1 MTYIRRLVRGDS
13 VYLYEVTSYRD
24 KETGKVRQKSVY
36 KGREIIKD
44 NTVTVRKPMNR
55 ITARKVLDSAPYIMY
70 RFAEDFGIQD
80 SFISALDGLT
90 NIREAARR
98 IVILAAGS
106 IMGSFGSIDLHTGIH
121 DGSVKEDRDLTD
133 FIGSENPV
141 IIPILERSLSG
152 RIVKSFGSSGIVYDL
167 SAIRYFGS
175 ENDLAGYGHYNHS
188 NGGKKEINFMLAVTR
203 DHGRPVHHR
212 ILAGSIVSVSTI
224 KNFVSELTDFGIA
237 SIMIVMDRCFYSK
250 KNILD
255 LKRYSLIGVIPA
267 TLTLYRDLLS
277 KSRGIENSRNPIPS
291 GNDTIFHMESSVEGT
306 RYIVFFSTKLRAE
319 KIQPFYAGLSGMER
333 DLHEMQDQEFDSG
346 QDMIISVMKA
356 AGKMLKYIEIIP
368 SGKAFTY
375 RLKHNAIQ
383 ARTNRMGFFVL
394 FTNSRMSAEDIL
406 RIYRQ
411 KDVVGKAFMHSKQ
424 CMQPL
429 HARSERGTRARMFL
443 SILGYSILAMIASR
457 SGFTYQQA
465 EKIISGIKEVVY
477 RNGSHSVV
485 ELTKEQ
491 KELLEKISI
500 EL

>member
-1 MTYIRRLVRGDS
+1 MTYIRRLVRGNN

-24 KETGKVRQKSVY
+24 KETGKVRQRSEY
-36 KGREIIKD
+36 KGKEIIKD
-44 NTVTVRKPMNR
+44 NTITVRKPRNR
-55 ITARKVLDSAPYIMY
+55 ITARKVLDSAPYIIY

-80 SFISALDGLT
+80 SFISALDGFT

-121 DGSVKEDRDLTD
+121 DGSVKEDRDLMD
-133 FIGSENPV
+133 LAGSLDPD
-141 IIPILERSLSG
+141 IISILERSLSG

-175 ENDLAGYGHYNHS
+175 ENDLAGYGHYYHS
-188 NGGKKEINFMLAVTR
+188 NGGKKEINFVLAVTR
-203 DHGRPVHHR
+203 DHGIPIHHR
-212 ILAGSIVSVSTI
+212 ILSGSIVSVSTV
-224 KNFVSELTDFGIA
+224 KNFVSDLMDFGIA
-237 SIMIVMDRCFYSK
+237 SIMIVMDRGFYSK

-255 LKRYSLIGVIPA
+255 LKRYSLIGAIPA

-277 KSRGIENSRNPIPS
+277 RSRGIENSRNYIPS
-291 GNDTIFHMESSVEGT
+291 GNDTIFHMEHSVEGT
-306 RYIVFFSTKLRAE
+306 RYIVFFSTKLRAD
-319 KIQPFYAGLSGMER
+319 KIQAFYSNLSDMER
-333 DLHEMQDQEFDSG
+333 DLHEMQDQEFNSE
-346 QDMIISVMKA
+346 QDMIRSVTA

-394 FTNSRMSAEDIL
+394 FTNTRMSAEDIL

-411 KDVVGKAFMHSKQ
+411 KDVVEKAFMHSKQ

-429 HARSERGTRARMFL
+429 YARSERGTRARMFL
-443 SILGYSILAMIASR
+443 SILGYSIMAMIASR
-457 SGFTYQQA
+457 SGFTYQQT

-477 RNGSHSVV
+477 TNGSHSVV

>member
-1 MTYIRRLVRGDS
+1 LTYIRRLVRGNN

-24 KETGKVRQKSVY
+24 KETGKVRQRSEY
-36 KGREIIKD
+36 KGKEIIKD
-44 NTVTVRKPMNR
+44 NTITVRKPRNR
-55 ITARKVLDSAPYIMY
+55 ITARKVLDSAPYIIY

-80 SFISALDGLT
+80 SFISALDGFT

-121 DGSVKEDRDLTD
+121 DGSVKEDRDLMD
-133 FIGSENPV
+133 LAGSLDPD
-141 IIPILERSLSG
+141 IISILERSLSG

-175 ENDLAGYGHYNHS
+175 CNDLAGYGHYYHS
-188 NGGKKEINFMLAVTR
+188 NGGKKEINFVLAVTR
-203 DHGRPVHHR
+203 DHGIPIHHR
-212 ILAGSIVSVSTI
+212 ILSGSIVSVSTV
-224 KNFVSELTDFGIA
+224 KNFVSDLMDFGIA
-237 SIMIVMDRCFYSK
+237 SIMIVMDRGFYSK

-255 LKRYSLIGVIPA
+255 LKRYSLIGAIPA

-277 KSRGIENSRNPIPS
+277 RSRGIENSRNYIPS
-291 GNDTIFHMESSVEGT
+291 GNDTIFHMEHSVEGT
-306 RYIVFFSTKLRAE
+306 RYIVFFSTKLRAD
-319 KIQPFYAGLSGMER
+319 KIQAFYSNLSDMER
-333 DLHEMQDQEFDSG
+333 DLHEMQDQEFNSE
-346 QDMIISVMKA
+346 QDMIRSVTA

-394 FTNSRMSAEDIL
+394 FTNTRMSAEDIL

-411 KDVVGKAFMHSKQ
+411 KDVVEKAFMHSKQ

-429 HARSERGTRARMFL
+429 YARSERGTRARMFL
-443 SILGYSILAMIASR
+443 SILGYSIMAMIASR
-457 SGFTYQQA
+457 SGFTYQQT

-477 RNGSHSVV
+477 TNGSHSVV

>member
-1 MTYIRRLVRGDS
+1 MTYIRRLVRGNN

-24 KETGKVRQKSVY
+24 KETGKVRQRSEY
-36 KGREIIKD
+36 KGKEIIKD
-44 NTVTVRKPMNR
+44 NTITVRKPRNR
-55 ITARKVLDSAPYIMY
+55 ITARKVLDSAPYIIY

-80 SFISALDGLT
+80 SFISALDGFT

-121 DGSVKEDRDLTD
+121 DGSVKEDRDLMD
-133 FIGSENPV
+133 LAGSLDPD
-141 IIPILERSLSG
+141 IISMLERSLSG

-175 ENDLAGYGHYNHS
+175 ENDLAGYGHYYHS
-188 NGGKKEINFMLAVTR
+188 NGGKKEINFVLAVTR
-203 DHGRPVHHR
+203 DHGIPVHHR
-212 ILAGSIVSVSTI
+212 VLPGSIVSVSTI
-224 KNFVSELTDFGIA
+224 KNFVSELTDFGIP
-237 SIMIVMDRCFYSK
+237 SIMIVMDRGFYSK

-255 LKRYSLIGVIPA
+255 LKRYSLIGAIPA

-277 KSRGIENSRNPIPS
+277 RSRGIENSRNYIPS
-291 GNDTIFHMESSVEGT
+291 GNDTIFHMEHSVEGT
-306 RYIVFFSTKLRAE
+306 RYIVFFSTKLRAD
-319 KIQPFYAGLSGMER
+319 KIQAFYSNLSDMER
-333 DLHEMQDQEFDSG
+333 DLHEMQDQEFNSE
-346 QDMIISVMKA
+346 QDMIRSVTA

-394 FTNSRMSAEDIL
+394 FTNTRMSAEDIL

-411 KDVVGKAFMHSKQ
+411 KDVVEKAFMHSKQ

-429 HARSERGTRARMFL
+429 YARSERGTRARMFL
-443 SILGYSILAMIASR
+443 SILGYSIMAMIASR
-457 SGFTYQQA
+457 SGFTYQQT

-477 RNGSHSVV
+477 TNGSHSVV

>member
-1 MTYIRRLVRGDS
+1 MTYIRRLVRGNN

-24 KETGKVRQKSVY
+24 KETGKVRQRSEY
-36 KGREIIKD
+36 KGKEIIKD
-44 NTVTVRKPMNR
+44 NTITVRKPRNR
-55 ITARKVLDSAPYIMY
+55 ITARKVLDSAPYIIY

-80 SFISALDGLT
+80 SFISALDGFT

-121 DGSVKEDRDLTD
+121 DGSVKEDRDLMD
-133 FIGSENPV
+133 LAGSLDPD
-141 IIPILERSLSG
+141 IISILERSLSG

-175 ENDLAGYGHYNHS
+175 CNDLAGYGHYYHS
-188 NGGKKEINFMLAVTR
+188 NGGKKEINFVLAVTR
-203 DHGRPVHHR
+203 DHGIPIHHR
-212 ILAGSIVSVSTI
+212 ILSGSIVSVSTV
-224 KNFVSELTDFGIA
+224 KNFVSDLMDFGIA
-237 SIMIVMDRCFYSK
+237 SIMIVMDRGFYSK

-255 LKRYSLIGVIPA
+255 LKRYSLIGAIPA

-277 KSRGIENSRNPIPS
+277 RSRGIENSRNYIPS
-291 GNDTIFHMESSVEGT
+291 GNDTIFHMEHSVEGT
-306 RYIVFFSTKLRAE
+306 RYIVFFSTKLRAD
-319 KIQPFYAGLSGMER
+319 KIQAFYSNLSDMER
-333 DLHEMQDQEFDSG
+333 DLHEMQDQEFNSE
-346 QDMIISVMKA
+346 QDMIRSVTA

-394 FTNSRMSAEDIL
+394 FTNTRMSAEDIL

-411 KDVVGKAFMHSKQ
+411 KDVVEKAFMHSKQ

-429 HARSERGTRARMFL
+429 YARSERGTRARMFL
-443 SILGYSILAMIASR
+443 SILGYSIMAMIASR
-457 SGFTYQQA
+457 SGFTYQQT

-477 RNGSHSVV
+477 TNGSHSVV

>member
-1 MTYIRRLVRGDS
+1 MTYIRRLVRGDN

-44 NTVTVRKPMNR
+44 NTVTVRKPWNR

-106 IMGSFGSIDLHTGIH
+106 IMGSFGSIDLHTGIY

-133 FIGSENPV
+133 FIGSENPD
-141 IIPILERSLSG
+141 IISILERSLSG

-175 ENDLAGYGHYNHS
+175 DNDLAGYGHYYHS
-188 NGGKKEINFMLAVTR
+188 NGGKKEINFLLAVTR
-203 DHGRPVHHR
+203 DHGIPVHHR
-212 ILAGSIVSVSTI
+212 ILPGSIVSVSTI
-224 KNFVSELTDFGIA
+224 KNFVSELTDFGMA
-237 SIMIVMDRCFYSK
+237 SIMIVMDRGFYSK

-255 LKRYSLIGVIPA
+255 LKRYSLIGAIPA

-277 KSRGIENSRNPIPS
+277 KSRGIENSRNHIPS

-319 KIQPFYAGLSGMER
+319 KIQAFYAGLSGMER
-333 DLHEMQDQEFDSG
+333 ELHEMQDQEFDSG
-346 QDMIISVMKA
+346 QDMIRSVMKA

-394 FTNSRMSAEDIL
+394 FTNTRMSAEDIQAEGCC
-406 RIYRQ
+406 REGIHAFKAMHATPACEIRERNKG
-411 KDVVGKAFMHSKQ
+411 KDV
-424 CMQPL
+424 PL
-429 HARSERGTRARMFL
+429 HPWLLDTGDDRIPVWIYL
-443 SILGYSILAMIASR
+443 SAG
-457 SGFTYQQA
+457 
-465 EKIISGIKEVVY
+465 
-477 RNGSHSVV
+477 
-485 ELTKEQ
+485 
-491 KELLEKISI
+491 
-500 EL
+500 